1 MKISSLWKA
10 CLLTGISLG
19 TAWAIRGHFGHEQG
33 ATWAGAIGV
42 LALLVLA
49 NRADWYSRAFR
60 ILLAGA
66 IGWGIG
72 GIMSYGLLVG
82 YGHATDLLNASY
94 GLLMLFVVGGLY
106 GYIGGGLVGLA
117 LNESETNKIDWSRLI
132 VEMVIGGILG
142 YFFMIA
148 QFGWL
153 MTPPRDE
160 NWAACLGAAL
170 MLAWHIQRKGNP
182 SILKVALWSALG
194 AGFGFASGNFYQ
206 VIGNTLEFKFN
217 MWNVMEYSIGFWG
230 GIGMAYGVFTSVWP
244 ENPERKPINFQKIG
258 IIFFTLVLPFIVW
271 DQSFGTPRM
280 TRIYT
285 AIGYQDWVAT
295 IQTIAFVLIPAF
307 FFYWYQRWLSNKE
320 LSSRIL
326 GRASVF
332 SYFLSYLGGY
342 IIFSLLVKGALFST
356 KEVEQYL
363 YLVNFL
369 VLFFWMKNSTDSPF
383 EPKSIPFRKIY
394 LGYVL
399 ALGIIVVLAWIASQS
414 HGEMSAMQLRFK

>member
-1 MKISSLWKA
+1 MKNTSLWKA

-42 LALLVLA
+42 LALLVVA
-49 NRADWYSRAFR
+49 NRADWFSRTFR

-82 YGHATDLLNASY
+82 YGHATDYLNASY
-94 GLLMLFVVGGLY
+94 GLLMLFVVGALH
-106 GYIGGGLVGLA
+106 GYLGGGLVGLA
-117 LNESETNKIDWSRLI
+117 LSENEINKIDWSRLI
-132 VEMVIGGILG
+132 IEIVIGAIMG
-142 YFFMIA
+142 YFFLIE

-160 NWAACLGAAL
+160 NWAACMGAAL
-170 MLAWHIQRKGNP
+170 MLAWHIQRNGNTA
-182 SILKVALWSALG
+182 ILKVALWSALG

-206 VIGNTLEFKFN
+206 VIGRTLEINFN

-230 GIGMAYGVFTSVWP
+230 GIGMAYGIFTSVWP
-244 ENPERKPINFQKIG
+244 ESTDRKPINYQKFG
-258 IIFFTLVLPFIVW
+258 IVFFTLILPFIVW
-271 DQSFGTPRM
+271 DQSFGTSRL

-295 IQTIAFVLIPAF
+295 IQAMAFILIPAV
-307 FFYWYQRWLSNKE
+307 FFYWYQRWLSNNE
-320 LSSRIL
+320 LSNQTLNRQ
-326 GRASVF
+326 SVYSF
-332 SYFLSYLGGY
+332 FLFYLGWY
-342 IIFSLLVKGALFST
+342 IVFSLLVKGALFST

-363 YLVNFL
+363 YLVNFI
-369 VLFFWMKNSTDSPF
+369 VLYIFMKNLTESPF
-383 EPKSIPFRKIY
+383 SAQLITFTKIS
-394 LGYVL
+394 L
-399 ALGIIVVLAWIASQS
+399 AYIIVIGIILLLAWIAYQS
-414 HGEMSAMQLRFK
+414 HGEMKGMELRFK